1 MKDHP
6 SSTLR
11 SVLGFELRLV
21 LHSRLAVGALALLLA
36 LSALAVWSGLQL
48 LASQHAALARIT
60 ASHGAEVQALQEK
73 YASAA
78 DAGSVAY
85 YTPHLTLNPPAPLAF
100 AAVGQR
106 DLQPAALRVRL
117 LGLQS
122 QLYESEAINPELAMA
137 GRFDFSFLLVY
148 LAPLF
153 VIALTHDLVTGERE
167 AGRLRL
173 LASLPGRGTALWRR
187 RIALRYALVW
197 LALLAPFA
205 VGVAAAGAG
214 MLALGQVALVASLYL
229 LFWFGLAAWVAGR
242 ALSSSSSAAVLLACL
257 VGLTMIVPTAIDAA
271 IARAVPVSKGVELS
285 LAQRQAVHGGWDLPK
300 PVTFEKFFRTHPE
313 WKDTPP
319 VSGRFHWKWYYA
331 MHQVGDE
338 AVAAQAAQY
347 RASMLA
353 REDWTARA
361 GLLLAPVNV
370 QVLLHRL
377 ADTDL
382 RAQLDYQQRIGAF
395 HTELR
400 RFFYPYFF
408 HERPFGKEDFARMP
422 AYSAEAGLAPGR
434 LPAGPLAALA
444 LLALAAALLGLR
456 RLGKVV

>member
-1 MKDHP
+1 MMRTTMSK
-6 SSTLR
+6 LR
-11 SVLGFELRLV
+11 FELRLV
-21 LHSRLAVGALALLLA
+21 LQSRLALGALALLLA
-36 LSALAVWSGLQL
+36 LSALAVWSGLQAV
-48 LASQHAALARIT
+48 ASQRDALARIA
-60 ASHGAEVQALQEK
+60 ASHGAEFQALQDK
-73 YASAA
+73 YASGA

-85 YTPHLTLNPPAPLAF
+85 YTPHLTTNPPAPLAF
-100 AAVGQR
+100 AAIGQR
-106 DLQPAALRVRL
+106 DLQPVALRVKL
-117 LGLQS
+117 LGLQA

-153 VIALTHDLVTGERE
+153 IIALMHDLVTGERE

-173 LASLPGRGTALWRR
+173 LSSLPGRTTSLWRR
-187 RIALRYALVW
+187 RIGLRYALVW
-197 LALLAPFA
+197 LALLVPFA
-205 VGVAAAGAG
+205 VGVAVAGAG
-214 MLALGQVALVASLYL
+214 ALALGQVLLVASLYL

-242 ALSSSSSAAVLLACL
+242 ADTSSSSAAILLACL

-271 IARAVPVSKGVELS
+271 IERAVPVSKGVELS

-300 PVTFEKFFRTHPE
+300 PATFEKFFLTHPE

-319 VSGRFHWKWYYA
+319 VTGRFHWKWYFA

-338 AVAAQAAQY
+338 AVAGQAAQY
-347 RASMLA
+347 RASMRA

-382 RAQLDYQQRIGAF
+382 RAQLAYQQRIEGF
-395 HTELR
+395 HTGLR

-422 AYSAEAGLAPGR
+422 VYAPATAPAS
-434 LPAGPLAALA
+434 LPLGPLAALA
-444 LLALAAALLGLR
+444 LLAFAAAVLGMR
-456 RLGKVV
+456 RLGKLAGMAAPG